1 MYNKVL
7 SILSLTVVAV
17 SSGINNIFIYISLK
31 KCLNIQCD
39 VGLSDLHTS
48 ERNPIITIIKPF
60 RIGHNTFI

>member
-31 KCLNIQCD
+31 KCLNIGD
-39 VGLSDLHTS
+39 VGLSDLHHLPYIRLRETL
-48 ERNPIITIIKPF
+48 
-60 RIGHNTFI
+60 